1 MPENQLPE
9 IDVQTLARKLQS
21 GEAFI
26 LLDVREPWELLQATI
41 TDGRLQLAPMSRLAE
56 DGIDI
61 LPEPAKARDAEIYVL
76 CHHGNRSA
84 QVTAWLVHQGWSNI
98 FNVRGGIDE
107 YAARVDE
114 SVGFY

>member
-1 MPENQLPE
+1 MPANQLPE
-9 IDVQTLARKLQS
+9 IDVQSLARKLQS
-21 GEAFI
+21 DETFI

-41 TDGRLQLAPMSRLAE
+41 TDSRLQVAPMSRLAE

-61 LPEPAKARDAEIYVL
+61 LPEPAKAREAEIYVL

-84 QVTAWLVHQGWSNI
+84 QVTSWLAHQGWTDI
-98 FNVRGGIDE
+98 HNVRGGIDE